1 MKHKVLAIVVSLVL
15 IMSMVLPGTLAVSV
29 DGDGAS
35 STLTV
40 NPVEQN
46 ETTEAGVPTAGSAPT
61 PTGTTDTPKEE
72 APEVK
77 TVTEEK
83 KCNCT
88 PVDGVH
94 ANTCPLY
101 EAPKAEEKTGDTQPP
116 VEPEKKC
123 TCGTADGTHTADCAL
138 YVKPQD
144 TNSEETKS
152 EETKSEETK
161 SEETK
166 SEESAPTEEKQCNC
180 TPVDGV
186 HADTCPLYGAS
197 EETKPQCTCG
207 TTDDTHAK
215 DCPLY
220 VEPEAALFDRLMA
233 AATAEAFEAIVDQ
246 ATEEELG
253 SFTCEEF
260 DKLDAHYIY
269 LTTGEYPDYSP
280 VVIEVME
287 IVDFTN
293 VAPLVGSGK

>member
-29 DGDGAS
+29 DEDGAAS
-35 STLTV
+35 VLTV
-40 NPVEQN
+40 DPVEQK
-46 ETTEAGVPTAGSAPT
+46 ETTEAGVPTAGSTPAPI
-61 PTGTTDTPKEE
+61 GTTDTPKEE
-72 APEVK
+72 APKVK

-101 EAPKAEEKTGDTQPP
+101 EAPKTEETTGDNQTPA
-116 VEPEKKC
+116 EPEKKC
-123 TCGTADGTHTADCAL
+123 TCGTADGTHTTECAL

-161 SEETK
+161 SEE
-166 SEESAPTEEKQCNC
+166 SAPTEEKKCNC

-186 HADTCPLYGAS
+186 HADTCPLNVKP

-220 VEPEAALFDRLMA
+220 VEPEAPLFDRLMA

-260 DKLDAHYIY
+260 DKLDAYYIY

-280 VVIEVME
+280 VVIEVIE

>member
-29 DGDGAS
+29 DEDGAS

-40 NPVEQN
+40 NSAEQT
-46 ETTEAGVPTAGSAPT
+46 ETTEADVPTAGSTPAPT
-61 PTGTTDTPKEE
+61 GATETPKETTPE
-72 APEVK
+72 AK

-101 EAPKAEEKTGDTQPP
+101 EAPKTEEKTGDTQPP
-116 VEPEKKC
+116 AEPEKKC
-123 TCGTADGTHTADCAL
+123 TCGAADGTHTTECAL
-138 YVKPQD
+138 YVKPQ
-144 TNSEETKS
+144 ETKS
-152 EETKSEETK
+152 EETKSEET
-161 SEETK
+161 
-166 SEESAPTEEKQCNC
+166 APTEEKKCNC

-186 HADTCPLYGAS
+186 HAGTCPLYVKP
-197 EETKPQCTCG
+197 EETTPQCTCG

-220 VEPEAALFDRLMA
+220 VEPEAPLFDRLMA

-260 DKLDAHYIY
+260 DKLDAYYIY

>member
-29 DGDGAS
+29 DEDGAAS
-35 STLTV
+35 VLTV
-40 NPVEQN
+40 DSAEQT
-46 ETTEAGVPTAGSAPT
+46 ETTEADVPTAGSAPT

-101 EAPKAEEKTGDTQPP
+101 EAPKTEEKTGDTQPP
-116 VEPEKKC
+116 AEPEKKC
-123 TCGTADGTHTADCAL
+123 TCGAADGTHTAECAL

-152 EETKSEETK
+152 EEPK

-166 SEESAPTEEKQCNC
+166 SEESAPTEEKKCNC

-186 HADTCPLYGAS
+186 HADTCPLYVKP
-197 EETKPQCTCG
+197 EETTPQCTCG

-215 DCPLY
+215 ECPLY
-220 VEPEAALFDRLMA
+220 VEPEAPLFDRLMA
-233 AATAEAFEAIVDQ
+233 AATAEAFDAIVDQ

-260 DKLDAHYIY
+260 DKLDAYYIY

>member
-29 DGDGAS
+29 DEDGAS

-40 NPVEQN
+40 DPAEQK
-46 ETTEAGVPTAGSAPT
+46 ETTEAVTPTAGSTPAPT
-61 PTGTTDTPKEE
+61 GATETPKEPT
-72 APEVK
+72 PEVK

-83 KCNCT
+83 TCNCT

-94 ANTCPLY
+94 AATCPLY
-101 EAPKAEEKTGDTQPP
+101 EAPKTEEKTGDTQTPAD
-116 VEPEKKC
+116 PEKKC
-123 TCGTADGTHTADCAL
+123 TCGAADGAHTADCAL
-138 YVKPQD
+138 YVKPEE
-144 TNSEETKS
+144 TKTEETKS
-152 EETKSEETK
+152 EET
-161 SEETK
+161 
-166 SEESAPTEEKQCNC
+166 APTEEKKCNC

-220 VEPEAALFDRLMA
+220 VEPEAPLFDRLMA
-233 AATAEAFEAIVDQ
+233 AATAEAFDAIVDQ

-260 DKLDAHYIY
+260 DKLDAYYIY

>member
-29 DGDGAS
+29 DEDGAAS
-35 STLTV
+35 VLTV
-40 NPVEQN
+40 DSTENK
-46 ETTEAGVPTAGSAPT
+46 ETTPTEAVTPTAGSTPAPT
-61 PTGTTDTPKEE
+61 GATETPKEE

-101 EAPKAEEKTGDTQPP
+101 EAPKTEENTGENQAPAET
-116 VEPEKKC
+116 EKKC
-123 TCGTADGTHTADCAL
+123 TCGAADGTHTTECAL
-138 YVKPQD
+138 YVKPQE
-144 TNSEETKS
+144 TKPEETKS

-161 SEETK
+161 SEEP
-166 SEESAPTEEKQCNC
+166 APTEEKQCNC

-220 VEPEAALFDRLMA
+220 VEPETPLFDRLMA
-233 AATAEAFEAIVDQ
+233 AATAEAFEAIVDL

-293 VAPLVGSGK
+293 VAPFVGSGK